1 MKSCNEMKELRQQ
14 KHSQQYAEL
23 LKYIETKIF
32 NNLTDRY
39 IFINEDETLSKNV
52 KFTDSNWI
60 NLLENAGYTVD
71 DRSNFTVPTVKIS
84 GW

>member
-1 MKSCNEMKELRQQ
+1 MKPCNEMKELRKQ
-14 KHSQQYAEL
+14 KRSQQYAEL

-52 KFTDSNWI
+52 KFTDPNWI
-60 NLLENAGYTVD
+60 NLLENAGYTVE
-71 DRSNFTVPTVKIS
+71 DRNFTVPTVKIS